1 MSAGER
7 WDAKYADAREPG
19 PASEF
24 VTGHAD
30 LLAGCPTAVD
40 LAGGTGGT
48 ALWLAEQNIETT
60 LVDVSGRALEIA
72 RSAAANRG
80 LPLKTRQADL
90 EAEPLPTA
98 AELGRGHGWQAAVC
112 ANFLHRPLL
121 AALRALLVPGGIAFV
136 QIATVDNLL
145 RNARP
150 GRAYLVERGELSELC
165 RGLETIS
172 LDEDWFDNRHEARLV
187 ARRPKRPAV

>member
-30 LLAGCPTAVD
+30 LLAGCPAAVD

-72 RSAAANRG
+72 RTAAGERG
-80 LPLKTRQADL
+80 LALRTVQADL

-98 AELGRGHGWQAAVC
+98 AELGGDGGWHAALC
-112 ANFLHRPLL
+112 SNFLHRPLL
-121 AALRALLVPGGIAFV
+121 AALSGLLAPDGIAFV

-145 RNARP
+145 YNARP
-150 GRAYLVERGELSELC
+150 GRPFLVERGELPGLC
-165 RGLETIS
+165 SGLEPTS
-172 LDEDWFDNRHEARLV
+172 FEEGWFGQRHEARLV
-187 ARRPKRPAV
+187 ARRPE